1 MEEVKQKEKKITQ
14 RDRVLQYMRENNGI
28 TAYEAVVE
36 VGCTQLSARICE
48 LQREGHM
55 FSTEVIKNINRY
67 GDACH
72 YYRYR
77 YVGKVGE
84 VAKA

>member
-1 MEEVKQKEKKITQ
+1 MEKKITQ

-48 LQREGHM
+48 LQREGYM
-55 FSTEVIKNINRY
+55 FSTELIKNTNRY
-67 GDACH
+67 GDKCH
-72 YYRYR
+72 YLKYR
-77 YVGKVGE
+77 YVGNINE
-84 VAKA
+84 VANA

>member
-1 MEEVKQKEKKITQ
+1 MARITQ
-14 RDRVLQYMRENNGI
+14 RDRVLRYIKERGSI
-28 TAYEAVVE
+28 TAYEAVIE
-36 VGCTQLSARICE
+36 LGCTQLAARICE
-48 LQREGHM
+48 LQKEGHM

-77 YVGKVGE
+77 YIGKVGE